1 MEISTETFRTI
12 GELKDF
18 IRKGTPTFYHGSRT
32 STVIPYEKM
41 SEYGDKHGW
50 KSFSFGNLSNLTPE
64 LSLDSSNNLVIQGP
78 VTWQEARLFC
88 RSKGRN
94 TMTAPTE
101 ELACILSGVA
111 TSCTGERC
119 FGYGT
124 LREQIIRLNYL
135 NDRGEAIELSSDKL
149 LIDHDIFQDEKA
161 RDLLLRYQA
170 EYESYKDFKN
180 APFPRMEVE
189 SDLMIGTEGQLGLVI
204 EGVFKTV
211 PLENVTYIFMA
222 LPKWEEDYSI
232 HLDLFERVQNYRD
245 KVYSCELIDENSW
258 SYLSSDK
265 IPMLGKDIV
274 FLEVETEHFE
284 SVYEDVVS
292 KVKGLDPDL
301 IFEIPESKCR
311 SLRME
316 IPRAIFEVN
325 TKMGVTKKGTDVQV
339 RAEDFG
345 GLLEKYREMSKL
357 GVPYNLF
364 GHFGDAHLHFNF
376 MPKANEEEKC
386 QQSLEELYKW
396 VKDKKGSPFAEHGI
410 GLLKQ
415 YFIKPFYDQSQYN
428 VFSFLKGKMDPK
440 GIFFPEGFLNMREG
454 SID

>member
-1 MEISTETFRTI
+1 MDIRTETFRTLD
-12 GELKDF
+12 ELKDF
-18 IRKGTPTFYHGSRT
+18 IKKGIPTFYHGSRT

-41 SEYGDKHGW
+41 DEFGDKHGW
-50 KSFSFGNLSNLTPE
+50 EKFTFGNLSSLTPE
-64 LSLDSSNNLVIQGP
+64 LSLDGSMNQVIRGP
-78 VTWQEARLFC
+78 ITWQEARLFC
-88 RSKGRN
+88 RAKGRN

-124 LREQIIRLNYL
+124 LRDQVVRLTYL
-135 NDRGEAIELSSDKL
+135 NHEGESIELSSEKL
-149 LIDHDIFQDEKA
+149 LINHVLFEDESAKT
-161 RDLLLRYQA
+161 LLLNYQA
-170 EYESYKDFKN
+170 EYENYKDFKN
-180 APFPRMEVE
+180 APFPRMQVE
-189 SDLMIGTEGQLGLVI
+189 SDLMIGTEGQLGLVV
-204 EGVFKTV
+204 EGVFNTV

-258 SYLSSDK
+258 SYLSPEK
-265 IPMLGKDIV
+265 IPLVGKDIV

-284 SVYEDVVS
+284 SIYEDVVS
-292 KVKGLDPDL
+292 KVKGLDPESV
-301 IFEIPESKCR
+301 FEIPESKCR
-311 SLRME
+311 GLRME

-339 RAEDFG
+339 RAKDFG
-345 GLLEKYREMSKL
+345 DLLEKYREMSKI

-376 MPKANEEEKC
+376 MPKANEEDKC
-386 QQSLEELYKW
+386 QQSLERLYHW
-396 VKDKKGSPFAEHGI
+396 VKVKKGSPFAEHGI

-415 YFIKPFYDQSQYN
+415 HFIKPFYGQKQYDL
-428 VFSFLKGKMDPK
+428 FSYLKEQMDPK
-440 GIFFPEGFLNMREG
+440 GIFFPEGFLNMSED